1 MALQEPGSLTFTH
14 RIPKSPQEEP
24 NMSFVNRHARVL
36 VVAVSCLGVGA
47 GASAIA
53 SAGAGTTPTAS
64 AARPAKL
71 AAHRGWQRE
80 LRRTVHGEFVIH
92 TKKGFQTVTFD
103 RGVVGSVAGD
113 VLTLREG
120 TKTASYKTATLTIA
134 ADARVRNN
142 RQRATLS
149 SVKPGER
156 AVVIQGPARTL
167 VLARAAK

>member
-64 AARPAKL
+64 AARSAKL

-80 LRRTVHGEFVIH
+80 LRRAVHGEFVIH

-103 RGVVGSVAGD
+103 RGVIGSVAGD

-120 TKTASYKTATLTIA
+120 TKTASYKTVTLTIA